1 MMIFMHDWEVA
12 ALILHLRIEIT
23 FYVTFLKCHQYSLY
37 ICLENENYGTCL
49 MHLMNGQL

>member
-23 FYVTFLKCHQYSLY
+23 FYVTFLECHHIFVWKMKITEDASYEWT
-37 ICLENENYGTCL
+37 IVA
-49 MHLMNGQL
+49 